1 MDEKGIISRC
11 LDGEKEAFGM
21 IVEKY
26 QSQLLHFTWSILGDK
41 DEAKDV
47 TQDSFLRSYLRLQS
61 YDPEK
66 SFKTWLY
73 TIAYNR
79 CVDKIREK
87 QSMNRFIKKA
97 QKEQTFPRPPFNPEK
112 RLEDSQH
119 FLAILRRLNK
129 NERTALSLKLNEGY
143 LSREIAEILGCKE
156 STVRV
161 YILNAKRKVKK
172 FLEKNQNV

>member
-1 MDEKGIISRC
+1 
-11 LDGEKEAFGM
+11 
-21 IVEKY
+21 
-26 QSQLLHFTWSILGDK
+26 
-41 DEAKDV
+41 
-47 TQDSFLRSYLRLQS
+47 
-61 YDPEK
+61 
-66 SFKTWLY
+66 
-73 TIAYNR
+73 
-79 CVDKIREK
+79 
-87 QSMNRFIKKA
+87 MNRFIKKA

-112 RLEDSQH
+112 KLEDSQH

-172 FLEKNQNV
+172 ILEKNQNV